1 MTTMIRMTE
10 TTGTM
15 ISARARILGWMLLL
29 VGLALL
35 VSVAATRIILVDRL
49 DDRLDLELEQEA
61 AKLRAFAVT
70 AVDPATGRP
79 YREVDALLARH
90 LQRNLPDRHE
100 TFFSLVQGVPDRR
113 SPGPTAPARLDDDR
127 AFVTKAT
134 RADRPFHGTAETSVG
149 QVRYA
154 VLPVRLSSDPR
165 PGALVVVEF
174 RDVERAEVDQLVRV
188 LGGVGV
194 VALLLAAVAG
204 WLVAGRVLAPVRLVR
219 QTAERISATDLSR
232 RIQVEGDDDL
242 AALAR
247 TFNTMLDRLESA
259 FASQRNFLDDAGHEL
274 RTPITIV
281 RGHLELMG
289 DDPADRAETVAL
301 VTDELDRMARIVDD
315 LMVLARAGRP
325 DFLAPGEVLVAD
337 LVLDTV
343 ARARVLG
350 DRQWVVGA
358 APDVLLIAD
367 GQRLV
372 QALLQLATNAVQHT
386 GPGDRIEV
394 GAVVEPAGVGTAQ
407 AGTAPAGTVRLR
419 VADSGVG
426 VDPADTARI
435 FDRFARGDGGG
446 RSGRSGGAGL
456 GLAIVRA
463 IAEAHGGGVEVAGTP
478 GGGATFTLVLPA
490 RLAEPAPD
498 VEEVPL

>member
-1 MTTMIRMTE
+1 MTMT

-29 VGLALL
+29 VGLALS
-35 VSVAATRIILVDRL
+35 VSVAATWIILVDRL
-49 DDRLDLELEQEA
+49 DDRIDRELEQEA
-61 AKLRAFAVT
+61 AKLRAFSTT
-70 AVDPATGRP
+70 AVDPATGQA
-79 YREVDALLARH
+79 YRQVDALLARH

-113 SPGPTAPARLDDDR
+113 SPGSLPPARLDDDR
-127 AFVTKAT
+127 AFVAMAT
-134 RADRPFHGTAETSVG
+134 AADRPRAGTAETAAG
-149 QVRYA
+149 EVRYA
-154 VLPVRLSSDPR
+154 VLPVRLSSDSR

-188 LGGVGV
+188 LAGVGV
-194 VALLLAAVAG
+194 VALLLAAIAG

-219 QTAERISATDLSR
+219 QTAEQISATDLSR
-232 RIQVEGDDDL
+232 RITVNGDDDL

-259 FASQRNFLDDAGHEL
+259 FATQRHFLDDAGHEL

-289 DDPADRAETVAL
+289 EDPADRADTVSL

-325 DFLAPGEVLVAD
+325 DFLTPDEVLVAD

-343 ARARVLG
+343 AKARVLG
-350 DRQWVVGA
+350 DRHWTVGA
-358 APDVLLIAD
+358 APDVVVVAD
-367 GQRLV
+367 SQLLV

-394 GAVVEPAGVGTAQ
+394 GAAAHAGSL
-407 AGTAPAGTVRLR
+407 RLW

-426 VDPADTARI
+426 VDPADLERI
-435 FDRFARGDGGG
+435 FDRFARGGGD
-446 RSGRSGGAGL
+446 RSARSGGAGL

-463 IAEAHGGGVEVAGTP
+463 IAEAHGGTITVDSTP
-478 GGGATFTLVLPA
+478 SGGATFTLVLPA
-490 RLAEPAPD
+490 RLPESAPA
-498 VEEVPL
+498 VEEVPS